1 MTFPEIEFAPEPR
14 VGAPWLSY
22 VLTMLD
28 FVERGF
34 VTAFAASF
42 DGEVEVSCH
51 RGHGA
56 ALPVTLRVK
65 GEVVERYACP
75 ADMRLVYLGR

>member
-1 MTFPEIEFAPEPR
+1 MLFPEIEFAPEHR
-14 VGAPWLSY
+14 AGAQCFSY
-22 VLTMLD
+22 VLTMIDL
-28 FVERGF
+28 VERGV

-42 DGEVEVSCH
+42 DGDVEVSCH
-51 RGHGA
+51 RGRGEA
-56 ALPVTLRVK
+56 MPVTFRVK